1 MKHGN
6 MEGKAPELELTG
18 KQKLWALAGVVP
30 FLISLCLLGFALSS
44 GKVLVLAI
52 AWPALQVFG
61 YVGAINR
68 AKGDFSHPL
77 WISQVSIHWIALAL
91 ITILIIAPP
100 A

>member
-1 MKHGN
+1 
-6 MEGKAPELELTG
+6 ALTR
-18 KQKLWALAGVVP
+18 KQKLWALTGAVP
-30 FLISLCLLGFALSS
+30 FLLSLCLLGFALNS

-77 WISQVSIHWIALAL
+77 WISQVSIHWIALTL
-91 ITILIIAPP
+91 ITILIVAPP
-100 A
+100 S